1 MTELALA
8 FGQRS
13 WTGLKLLWLSF
24 TAQWF
29 MMVIPIVYLFTN
41 FLLFERLPHHGVV
54 LMMAVTIGVLLFGL
68 PVGLFAILFVRLA
81 SYLESGKRPSHEL
94 FREVAD
100 LIQNPSRI
108 INAIPLIVALMFFN
122 KALLELKIE
131 IPVLHP
137 FDWDVYFS
145 NLDRQLHFGV
155 DPWVVLQPLMGFDIV
170 TTICNIFYGF
180 WFFVMF
186 GALLWFGFQKQASEL
201 RTRFF
206 LAYMLLWFVG
216 GGLMALEFS
225 SAGPA
230 FYGQLGLPHDPYIGL
245 NKYLLELNGRIPV
258 WSVSAQKLLWD
269 GYTHIRQPI
278 GISAFPSMHNGTAFL
293 IAIAFR
299 PVSKT
304 LSNVLFGFA
313 AVIFLSSI
321 HLGWHYAVDGYASFG
336 LALLC
341 WWGARPAASFFHQTE
356 LMKRFNTELT
366 MIKSNE

>member
-13 WTGLKLLWLSF
+13 LTGLRLLWLSF
-24 TAQWF
+24 LAQWF
-29 MMVIPIVYLFTN
+29 MLVIPVIYLCTN
-41 FLLFERLPHHGVV
+41 YFLFERLPQHGVV
-54 LMMAVTIGVLLFGL
+54 QMLAVTIGVLLFGL
-68 PVGLFAILFVRLA
+68 PIGLFTILFVRLVT
-81 SYLESGKRPSHEL
+81 YFENGKRPSQEL
-94 FREVAD
+94 FREISALVR
-100 LIQNPSRI
+100 NPSRT

-137 FDWDVYFS
+137 FDWDIYFS

-155 DPWVVLQPLMGFDIV
+155 DPWVRLQPLLGSDIM

-186 GALLWFGFQKQASEL
+186 GAFLWFGFQRQATEL

-216 GGLMALEFS
+216 GGLMALVFS

-230 FYGQLGLPHDPYIGL
+230 FYGNLGLPNNPYAGL
-245 NKYLLELNGRIPV
+245 DNYLADVNSRIPV
-258 WSVSAQKLLWD
+258 WSVSAQRMLWD
-269 GYTHIRQPI
+269 GYLNVTKPI

-293 IAIAFR
+293 IALSFR
-299 PVSKT
+299 PISKS
-304 LSNVLFGFA
+304 LSNILFGFTG
-313 AVIFLSSI
+313 VIFLASI
-321 HLGWHYAVDGYASFG
+321 HLGWHYAVDGYAAFG

-341 WWGARPAASFFHQTE
+341 WLGAGPVARFLHQTE
-356 LMKRFNTELT
+356 LMKGFNRELAT
-366 MIKSNE
+366 H